1 MAVRFVLGRSGSGK
15 TELCLKEIVG
25 KLTEEPAGD
34 PIVYLVPEQM
44 SFLSEYRLSTTPGL
58 GGMIRTQVY
67 SFPRLAWRILQETGG
82 FTRYHLTSVG
92 VSMMIRKIIEDKK
105 DELKIFQRT
114 ADKSGFIQQM
124 EQMLIEFKR
133 YAIKPEDLASGPG
146 GETGDKALGEKL
158 HDLEIIYRQFEDEL
172 FGKYIDSEDYF
183 RLLAEKIPAS
193 QYLRDAEIYID
204 GFYTFTPLE
213 YRIIEQLM
221 NTARRVTIALPLD
234 RAFKH
239 NGPDELHLFRL
250 TGETC
255 RTLHEIVQAN
265 GIELEDEV
273 TLSGQLRW
281 QDESLKHL
289 ESAFES
295 RPANPYQARASI
307 HIAEAANRRA
317 EVEGIARKIRSL
329 ARERGFRYR
338 DMAILTRNG
347 QDYRDILETVF
358 TDYEI
363 PYFIDRKST
372 MLSHP
377 LIELV
382 RSSLET
388 VIGNWRYE
396 PIFRAIKTDL
406 FFPLGA
412 SIEKERE
419 RMDVLENYVLAYGIQ
434 GDKWTRKDPW
444 VYRRIRGLEHS
455 EQVQTDAEKEREELL
470 NRLRGMITA
479 PLQRMARRLKRADN
493 GRKLCEAVYLFLEEL
508 NIPAKLEEWRLAA
521 ESKGR
526 LVEAREH
533 DQAWNAVIELL
544 DEFVEMLGEEE
555 VSKGQFMAILDAGF
569 ESLNFSLI
577 PPAIDQVLVADLEKS
592 RLADIKAAFVIGV
605 NEGVLPA
612 KLTEDGILGDDD
624 REALQEGGLQLGATS
639 RQKLLDENFLAY
651 KAFTT
656 PSELLYVSY
665 PIANEEGK
673 ALIPS
678 SYIKRMEDLFPYHIR
693 HVFTAD
699 PSELS
704 ELEQL
709 EYVSGENTAL
719 SYLASQLQLKKRN
732 YPIYDLWWDVY
743 DYYMGS
749 TRWQETASKVLS
761 SLFYENS
768 PQKLSEKVSTELYG
782 EEIQA
787 SVSRMELFN
796 SCAFSHYV
804 QHGLRLRDRQIFR
817 LEAPDIGD
825 LFHAALK
832 YIAETVMRENLS
844 WASLTRAQSEEL
856 AKEAVEK
863 LAPRLQNEIL
873 LSSNR
878 HHYIKQKLE
887 KIISRASIVMS
898 DHAKA
903 SGFSPVGLE
912 LGFGRQGTLP
922 PLGFTLKNGTKM
934 ELMGRIDRVDKAE
947 DNSGMYLRVLDY
959 KSSEKELNLTEVYY
973 GLALQMLTYL
983 DIIITHSP
991 LIAGKEADPA
1001 GVLYFHVHDPIVNA
1015 SRMLSLDEIE
1025 EEIIKQ
1031 FKMNGLLLAD
1041 ENVIRMMDRT
1051 LDSGS
1056 SSQIISAGFKKDGSM
1071 TKASKVASHEDFD
1084 HLRRFVRQKYIET
1097 GNEIVSGIVDIAPF
1111 KLKDR
1116 LPCTFCSFKSI
1127 CQFDRTIETNEFRKL
1142 VPKSK
1147 EDILEAIRKEENLI
1161 D

>member
-15 TELCLKEIVG
+15 TELCLREIVD
-25 KLTEEPAGD
+25 KLNESPAGD

-67 SFPRLAWRILQETGG
+67 SFPRLAWRTLQETGG
-82 FTRYHLTSVG
+82 FTRHHLTSVG

-114 ADKSGFIQQM
+114 ADKNGFIQQM

-133 YAIKPEDLASGPG
+133 YAINPEDLASRQD
-146 GETGDKALGEKL
+146 GEAGEKALREKL
-158 HDLEIIYRQFEDEL
+158 HDLELVYRQFEEEL

-193 QYLRDAEIYID
+193 DYLQNAEIYID

-213 YRIIEQLM
+213 FKIIEQLM
-221 NTARRVTIALPLD
+221 KSAKRVTISLPLD

-239 NGPDELHLFRL
+239 NAPDELHLFRL

-255 RTLHEIVQAN
+255 RTLHEIIQAN
-265 GIELEDEV
+265 GIELEEDIV
-273 TLSGQLRW
+273 LTSQRRW
-281 QDESLKHL
+281 NDESLQHL
-289 ESAFES
+289 ECAFES
-295 RPANPYQARASI
+295 RPANKYEARANI

-317 EVEGIARKIRSL
+317 EVEGIARKIKGL
-329 ARERGFRYR
+329 ARERGYRYR
-338 DMAILTRNG
+338 DIAILTRNS
-347 QDYRDILETVF
+347 QAYRDILETVF
-358 TDYEI
+358 TDHGI
-363 PYFIDRKST
+363 PYFIDQKST

-388 VIGNWRYE
+388 VLGNWRYE

-406 FFPLGA
+406 FFSVGA
-412 SIEKERE
+412 SIQRERE
-419 RMDVLENYVLAYGIQ
+419 QMDILENYVLAYGIQ
-434 GDKWTRKDPW
+434 GEKWTRKEPW
-444 VYRRIRGLEHS
+444 IYRRIRGLEFTD
-455 EQVQTDAEKEREELL
+455 QVQTDAEKEREQLL
-470 NRLRGMITA
+470 NRLRSMITA

-493 GRKLCEAVYLFLEEL
+493 GRKLCEGVYLFLEEL
-508 NIPAKLEEWRLAA
+508 NIPAKLEEWRMAA
-521 ESKGR
+521 ESKGK

-533 DQAWNAVIELL
+533 DQAWNAVIDLL

-555 VSKGQFMAILDAGF
+555 VTPRQFMAILDAGF

-612 KLTEDGILGDDD
+612 KLVEDGILGDDD
-624 REALQEGGLQLGATS
+624 REALQAEGLRLGATS
-639 RQKLLDENFLAY
+639 RQKLLDESFLAY

-656 PSELLYVSY
+656 PSELLYICY

-678 SYIKRMEDLFPYHIR
+678 SYIKRMEDLFPYHIK
-693 HVFTAD
+693 HAFTGD

-709 EYVSGENTAL
+709 EYISGENTAL

-732 YPIYDLWWDVY
+732 YPIYELWWDVY
-743 DYYMGS
+743 DYYMES
-749 TRWQETASKVLS
+749 TRWQESARKVLS
-761 SLFYENS
+761 SLFYENR
-768 PQKLSEKVSTELYG
+768 PHRLSEKISTELYG

-832 YIAETVMRENLS
+832 YIAETVMKENIS
-844 WASLTRAQSEEL
+844 WASLTKEQSEQL
-856 AKEAVEK
+856 AKDAIEK

-878 HHYIKQKLE
+878 HHYIKQKLQ

-991 LIAGKEADPA
+991 LIAGREADPA
-1001 GVLYFHVHDPIVNA
+1001 GVLYFHVHNPIINA

-1031 FKMNGLLLAD
+1031 FKMNGLLLED

-1071 TKASKVASHEDFD
+1071 TKASKVASREDFD
-1084 HLRRFVRQKYIET
+1084 QLRHFVRQKYMET
-1097 GNEIVSGIVDIAPF
+1097 GNEIVSGVVDIAPF

-1116 LPCTFCSFKSI
+1116 LPCTFCSFKSV
-1127 CQFDRTIETNEFRKL
+1127 CQFDRSIETNEFRKL